1 MKAKWILLGALA
13 SLAAW
18 FGGVGKWIKDKNMLA
33 AKQDLAE
40 QLKAKVAALKVA
52 KAERKEKTDAAVA
65 QVDEA
70 AALDRAKDPVAF
82 ANDLI
87 LSGGNDP
94 VTKG

>member
-1 MKAKWILLGALA
+1 MKAKWILLGAMA

-18 FGGVGKWIKDKNMLA
+18 FGGVGKWIKERNLLA

-40 QLKAKVAALKVA
+40 QLKAKVAELRLA

-65 QVDEA
+65 KVDEA

-87 LSGGNDP
+87 NASGHDP